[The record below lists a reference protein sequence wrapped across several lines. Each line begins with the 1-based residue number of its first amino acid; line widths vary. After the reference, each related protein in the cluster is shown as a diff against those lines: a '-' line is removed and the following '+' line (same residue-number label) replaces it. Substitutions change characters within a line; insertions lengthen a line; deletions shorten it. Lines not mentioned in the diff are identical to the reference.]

1 MRVLFGGKRLALDE
15 DRLGLDCRRIEV
27 SLRQPMLHGV
37 MVAPLLHA
45 CEADVEQFCS
55 L

>member
-1 MRVLFGGKRLALDE
+1 
-15 DRLGLDCRRIEV
+15 
-27 SLRQPMLHGV
+27 MLHGV